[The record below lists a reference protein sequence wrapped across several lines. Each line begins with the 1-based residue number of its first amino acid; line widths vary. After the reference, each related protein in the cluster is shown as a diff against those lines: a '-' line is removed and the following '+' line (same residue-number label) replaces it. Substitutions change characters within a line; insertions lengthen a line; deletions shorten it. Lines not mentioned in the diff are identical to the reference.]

1 MLKRLSALLLIML
14 SLASIYSP
22 ALFAQDYRFEAG
34 AGIGMSGY
42 LGDTNKSN
50 VYKNPGFAGGFLFR
64 YIMDYRWALK
74 ANLYTASIS
83 GNSSTGTDYFPDGY
97 TYKFKSQ
104 LYDLGAQIEFN
115 FFNFGIGYKYKR
127 LHRVAPYLTVGVGAT
142 LGVCDGNSSVALS
155 VPVGAGVKYKIS
167 ERLNVGAEFTMRKV
181 FGDKMD
187 GFSLDDING
196 IKSSAIKNTDWFSLI
211 MISVTYEFGK
221 KCRVCHYKE

>member
-1 MLKRLSALLLIML
+1 MFAAPM
-14 SLASIYSP
+14 ASTLY
-22 ALFAQDYRFEAG
+22 AQDYRFEAG

-50 VYKNPGFAGGFLFR
+50 IYKNPGFAGGFLFR

-74 ANLYTASIS
+74 ANLYTANIS
-83 GNSSTGTDYFPDGY
+83 GNSADGSDVFPEGY

-115 FFNFGIGYKYKR
+115 FFNFGIGYKYKQ
-127 LHRVAPYLTVGVGAT
+127 LHRVSPYLTAGLGAT
-142 LGVCDGNSSVALS
+142 LGVCNGDSSVALS
-155 VPVGAGVKYKIS
+155 IPVGAGVKYKVS
-167 ERLNVGAEFTMRKV
+167 ERLNLGAEFTMRKV

-187 GFSLDDING
+187 GFSLDNING

-211 MISVTYEFGK
+211 MVSITYEFGK
-221 KCRVCHYKE
+221 KCQVCHYKD